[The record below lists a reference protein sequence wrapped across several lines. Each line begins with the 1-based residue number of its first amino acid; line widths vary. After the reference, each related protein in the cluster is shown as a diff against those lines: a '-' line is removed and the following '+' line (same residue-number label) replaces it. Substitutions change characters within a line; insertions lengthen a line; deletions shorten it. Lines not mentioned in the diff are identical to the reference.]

1 MGQVHYNAPSAGRG
15 GEGRGRRVCV
25 YPSWRTNEREFFEA
39 PNERTANRPLSPPP
53 PPSALRAS
61 PTPLSLPQPSAGP
74 PRTRGLRR
82 RMHPW
87 GARVASGFCNGTL
100 SSCDYIS
107 GDGYRFL
114 PIVPVLARAKMARVC
129 TIKPAA
135 LPGRGAAVREGGG
148 HEGFL

>member
-1 MGQVHYNAPSAGRG
+1 MYILAG
-15 GEGRGRRVCV
+15 
-25 YPSWRTNEREFFEA
+25 
-39 PNERTANRPLSPPP
+39 ERTRESSSKHRTRERPTVLFHPLP